1 MEGQELGWT
10 LQDEKALPG
19 KGREGQKLI
28 NEDSKAAKSNTS
40 SRGQGNE
47 NVRIGLHW
55 IQVTVKSDGGGIWK
69 EREIEFYCIFKQW

>member
-10 LQDEKALPG
+10 LQDEKALSG

-28 NEDSKAAKSNTS
+28 SEDSKAAKSNTS

-47 NVRIGLHW
+47 NVRIG
-55 IQVTVKSDGGGIWK
+55 
-69 EREIEFYCIFKQW
+69 